1 MAATLLVAIG
11 VSAVWSFEPAWV
23 NEAGVYSLLGTTAAW
38 LFVVFMLFGFLA
50 ERVKEFFSLRASW
63 RRWRSRY
70 RDVAWPTLR
79 AVLSRIIEV
88 ALGLLIVWLMI
99 DQVLTLPT
107 VLKPEGIFIGM
118 LLVLRGFLALLDGIW
133 RRLDRAG
140 ASTRTKVTLLTLPIG
155 IGTLAGTCFAF
166 VPRTEPL
173 QVAMIVS
180 GVAFVGCI
188 AAGIIML
195 ALRMSRTVNGSS

>member
-1 MAATLLVAIG
+1 SALRGPVKLHGLPEPEQAQTRLFVAFSAMLANAAMAATLFVAIG

-38 LFVVFMLFGFLA
+38 LFVVFMLFGFLP
-50 ERVKEFFSLRASW
+50 ERVKEFFSLRGSW

-118 LLVLRGFLALLDGIW
+118 LLVLRGFLALLD
-133 RRLDRAG
+133 
-140 ASTRTKVTLLTLPIG
+140 
-155 IGTLAGTCFAF
+155 
-166 VPRTEPL
+166 
-173 QVAMIVS
+173 
-180 GVAFVGCI
+180 
-188 AAGIIML
+188 
-195 ALRMSRTVNGSS
+195 